1 MEKTSTQTN
10 LSIRVSKEDK
20 EEFESFCNNTGMNV
34 SVAVNMFIK
43 AVLRDSK
50 LPFEVKTTNFDKDLL
65 EALAEA
71 EEMRKHPENY
81 KGYTSVKELLEDLDN
96 EQ

>member
-1 MEKTSTQTN
+1 MAQTY
-10 LSIRVSKEDK
+10 LSIRVNERDK
-20 EEFESFCNNTGMNV
+20 KEFESFCNDVGMNV

-43 AVLRDSK
+43 KVLIDRK
-50 LPFEVKTTNFDKDLL
+50 IPFEISQKTQFSKDLQ
-65 EALAEA
+65 EALLEA
-71 EEMRKHPENY
+71 EEMRKHPGNY